1 VSIAAGGPAA
11 QAGLRTG
18 DVITAAAGQPIQ
30 AASQLVAAVERT
42 GIGRTLTLTVNR
54 GGGTLQL
61 QVVPVDL
68 ATVGR
73 QG

>member
-1 VSIAAGGPAA
+1 V
-11 QAGLRTG
+11 RTG

-30 AASQLVAAVERT
+30 SANQLVAAVERT
-42 GIGRTLTLTVNR
+42 GVGRTLALTVNR
-54 GGGTLQL
+54 DGTVLLL